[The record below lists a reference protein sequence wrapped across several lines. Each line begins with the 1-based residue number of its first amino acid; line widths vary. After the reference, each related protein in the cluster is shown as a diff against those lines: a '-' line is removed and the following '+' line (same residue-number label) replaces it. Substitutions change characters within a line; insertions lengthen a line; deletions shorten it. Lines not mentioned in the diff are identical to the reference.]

1 MLKFYTGTV
10 FATAICASLLF
21 ATLPAPLSALPS
33 STVVVPAAAPKAA
46 PKAAPNAAPNAAP
59 KAAPKA
65 ALKAAPVADSLNP
78 YAKLSD
84 EELQKKARA
93 LSLQFKH
100 KEAEPL
106 IVELVKREPKT
117 ARYHFILAK
126 CLIEQGRFPKALEE
140 LLEASFLEPG
150 DNDARFE
157 MAQVYVYQGRFK
169 DAAMV
174 LEQIKKKAPFLSRD
188 SRRAD
193 GALASIASYYDLDNP
208 YSKSYADPEA
218 DMPWQRSD
226 FPIKVAI
233 WSDPEMTEW
242 KEPFRQAVIE
252 SFSKWRDASGGWL
265 RFQIVDDQRQAKIVC
280 KLVGVMRGSKYEG
293 GGEKLGE
300 TLGDYDN
307 KNADV
312 RGFSR
317 VEIFWGPD
325 SNPGHFKH
333 VVLHEVGHSLGL
345 GHSNNTLDVMY
356 PFVHPP
362 YVEYPSRR
370 DSSSL
375 RALYGIK

>member
-1 MLKFYTGTV
+1 MFPTKLQIGALALLV
-10 FATAICASLLF
+10 AS
-21 ATLPAPLSALPS
+21 TLACSKAAAQLSAQPSSPSSPS
-33 STVVVPAAAPKAA
+33 STQSFTKSSTQSSIQSSAHSPPQSSAQSFANRSTDDLRQEARG
-46 PKAAPNAAPNAAP
+46 
-59 KAAPKA
+59 
-65 ALKAAPVADSLNP
+65 L
-78 YAKLSD
+78 
-84 EELQKKARA
+84 ARA
-93 LSLQFKH
+93 YKH

-106 IVELVKREPKT
+106 LEELVRREPKN
-117 ARYHFILAK
+117 ARFHFVRAK
-126 CLIEQGRFPKALEE
+126 GLIEQGRFQKALDE
-140 LLEASFLEPG
+140 LLEASLLEPQ
-150 DNDARFE
+150 DYDARFE
-157 MAQVYVYQGRFK
+157 IAQVYVYQGRFK

-174 LEQIKKKAPFLSRD
+174 LEQIKQRAGVVSRD
-188 SRRAD
+188 GFRAQS
-193 GALASIASYYDLDNP
+193 GLNSIARFYELGDP
-208 YSKSYADPEA
+208 YSKTYADPND
-218 DMPWQRSD
+218 DMPFQRQD

-233 WSDPEMTEW
+233 WADPEMTEW
-242 KEPFRQAVIE
+242 KGPFRQAVIE
-252 SFSKWRDASGGWL
+252 AFTKWRDASGGWL
-265 RFQIVDDQRQAKIVC
+265 RFEIVDEQRNAKIVC

-300 TLGDYDN
+300 TLGDYDR

-325 SNPGHFKH
+325 SNPAHFKH

-370 DSSSL
+370 DSATI